1 MLPPHISIYTFYNFI
16 ARFLL
21 TRINML
27 SYKVIKLYCGGKNG
41 DLEKP
46 HARNVCYGD
55 NVGDWHTT
63 GGFNLNLLG

>member
-1 MLPPHISIYTFYNFI
+1 MLPPDVNIYTFYNFI

-27 SYKVIKLYCGGKNG
+27 SYKVIKLYYGGKDG

-46 HARNVCYGD
+46 HARNVCNRD
-55 NVGDWHTT
+55 NVVDRYYA
-63 GGFNLNLLG
+63 GGLIFNV